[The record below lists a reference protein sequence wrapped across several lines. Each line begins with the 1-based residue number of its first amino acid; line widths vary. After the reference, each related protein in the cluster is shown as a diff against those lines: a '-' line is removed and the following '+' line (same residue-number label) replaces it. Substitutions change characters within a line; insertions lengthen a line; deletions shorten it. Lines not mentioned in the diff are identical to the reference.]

1 MDAREHI
8 METSLSLFYA
18 RGCKAVTMDDI
29 ASATG
34 ISKRTLYEHF
44 SDKEALL
51 TSTLQWWE
59 QQNQQVA
66 EDLSKEAENTLDV
79 MLKIHHFQS
88 EQIVQMSIDLMSDIR
103 RYYPQVF
110 KDTVLVSREQHRE
123 RTKAFLLRGQDEG
136 IFRTDIN
143 IDLIND
149 FFETMVYYFV
159 HDNRRDGIKKY
170 AYRELFQC
178 TAICFIRGIST
189 AKGIKYLDEHYM
201 NKTD

>member
-1 MDAREHI
+1 
-8 METSLSLFYA
+8 
-18 RGCKAVTMDDI
+18 MDDI

-66 EDLSKEAENTLDV
+66 EDISKEAENTLDIL
-79 MLKIHHFQS
+79 LKIHHFQS

-110 KDTVLVSREQHRE
+110 KNTILVSRERHRE
-123 RTKAFLLRGQDEG
+123 RTKAFLLRGQQEG
-136 IFRTDIN
+136 VFRTDININ

-149 FFETMVYYFV
+149 FFETMMYYFV
-159 HDNRRDGIKKY
+159 HDNRREWLQKY
-170 AYRELFQC
+170 SYRELFRC

-189 AKGIKYLDEHYM
+189 EKGLKYLDEHY
-201 NKTD
+201 T